1 VSARNEARDA
11 REAKGEG
18 DVVQGAWPQ
27 HRPVPGDPCVLVI
40 FGATGDLTRRK
51 LLPSLLN
58 LSHAGL
64 LPAQLAIVGVG
75 REAMDDSAFHVR
87 MTEGLAGFAS
97 DQVPQAARDDL
108 VRRMRYL
115 SGDFSDPNLY
125 LSLRTLLAE
134 IDAKEKTR
142 GNVLYYLAT
151 PPQVFAPIVHAL
163 GAAGMVTEQNGSWR
177 RVIVE
182 KPFGEDLESAR
193 ALNQELRRDLEERQ
207 IYRIDHYLGKE
218 TVQNILV
225 FRFANGIFEPVWNR
239 RYIDHVQITVAES
252 DGIEK
257 RGRYYDAAGA
267 LRDMVPNHLFQLL
280 SFIAMEPPISFESGS
295 VRDEKAKVLHAIA
308 PMSEEEVLRRTVRG
322 QYREGTG
329 LDGRRHAGYRAEEFV
344 KAGSSTE
351 TFVALKL
358 YVDNWRWA
366 EVPFYLRTGK
376 GLAERVTEI
385 VIQFKRAPFV
395 LFRDTEVER
404 LPANT
409 LVLNIQP
416 DEGISLRFQAK
427 VPGPTVR
434 MGEVEMDFKYAEH
447 FGEVASTGYETL
459 LHDCM
464 VGDATLFQRDDM
476 VEAGWR
482 IVQPILD
489 VFQALPPRNFPNYP
503 YGSSGP
509 REAEELLGRDG
520 RKWKA
525 IGDDSGGRRRG
536 NQDPAGAVRN

>member
-1 VSARNEARDA
+1 M
-11 REAKGEG
+11 KEG
-18 DVVQGAWPQ
+18 DLVQGVWPQ
-27 HRPVPGDPCVLVI
+27 HPPVPGDPCTLVI
-40 FGATGDLTRRK
+40 FGATGDLTKRK

-58 LSHAGL
+58 LAQAGL
-64 LPAQLAIVGVG
+64 LPSQFGIVGIG
-75 REAMDDSAFHVR
+75 REGVDDAAFR
-87 MTEGLAGFAS
+87 ARILDELQEFAAPE
-97 DQVPQAARDDL
+97 VPKQTRDEL
-108 VRRMRYL
+108 VRHLRYL

-125 LSLRTLLAE
+125 QSLKKLLE
-134 IDAKEKTR
+134 EMESKEKTR

-151 PPQVFAPIVHAL
+151 PPSVFAPIVHAL
-163 GAAGMVTEQNGSWR
+163 GAAGMVSEDRAWR

-193 ALNQELRRDLEERQ
+193 ALNQELRRDLAERQ
-207 IYRIDHYLGKE
+207 IFRIDHYLGKE

-252 DGIEK
+252 DGIGT
-257 RGRYYDAAGA
+257 RGRYYDQAGA

-280 SFIAMEPPISFESGS
+280 SFIAMEPPISFEAGT

-308 PMSEEEVLRRTVRG
+308 PMSEEEVIRRTVRG
-322 QYREGTG
+322 QYREGAG
-329 LDGRRHAGYRAEEFV
+329 LDRRRHPGYRAEEFV

-351 TFVALKL
+351 TYVALKL

-434 MGEVEMDFKYAEH
+434 MGEVEMDFKYSEH
-447 FGEVASTGYETL
+447 FGEVPSTGYETL

-482 IVQPILD
+482 IAQPILD
-489 VFQALPPRNFPNYP
+489 VWKALPPRNFPNYP

-509 REAEELLGRDG
+509 KEADELLGRDG
-520 RKWKA
+520 RKWKV
-525 IGDDSGGRRRG
+525 IGDDPGGRRRG